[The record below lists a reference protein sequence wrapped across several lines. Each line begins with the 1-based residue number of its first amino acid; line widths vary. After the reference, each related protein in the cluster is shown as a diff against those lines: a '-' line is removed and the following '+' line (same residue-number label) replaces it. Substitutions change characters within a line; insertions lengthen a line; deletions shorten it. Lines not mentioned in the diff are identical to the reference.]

1 IVGMYSRSGPRGLRG
16 IDCRSIGTQNE
27 YQRREIGETPEHNPN
42 TIGGDRAHPLA
53 VLQSQYRY
61 PIRRAIRPE
70 HTGARRCARLKFPVR
85 RRSLPVLRG
94 DAGDRNG
101 KW

>member
-1 IVGMYSRSGPRGLRG
+1 MLHHLRPSASFLNG
-16 IDCRSIGTQNE
+16 
-27 YQRREIGETPEHNPN
+27 REIGETPEHNPN